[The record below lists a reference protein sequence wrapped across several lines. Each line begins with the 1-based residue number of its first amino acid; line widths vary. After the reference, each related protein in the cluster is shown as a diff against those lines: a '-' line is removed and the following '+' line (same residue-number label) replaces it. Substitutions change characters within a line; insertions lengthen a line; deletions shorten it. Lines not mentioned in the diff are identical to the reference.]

1 MLMGE
6 YKHALDAK
14 GRVILPAD
22 FRREVGESF
31 VITKGL
37 DTCLFLYSEEEWE
50 SLAAKLKALPLA
62 KPEARA
68 VVRFFFAGAAQLEI
82 DKQGRVLIPSTL
94 REHASLDKEV
104 VLVGVLD
111 RVEIW
116 DKKRW
121 EDTNTYSED
130 EMDEIAEKM
139 AELGI
144 GI

>member
-1 MLMGE
+1 MP
-6 YKHALDAK
+6 AK
-14 GRVILPAD
+14 L
-22 FRREVGESF
+22 RETIGDKF
-31 VITKGL
+31 VVTKGL
-37 DTCLFLYSEEEWE
+37 DGCLFVYSNEEWHRIEE
-50 SLAAKLKALPLA
+50 SLREKPLTS
-62 KPEARA
+62 KDARKFM
-68 VVRFFFAGAAQLEI
+68 RFFFAGAAQLEI